1 MSLWRRLAAA
11 WPRLALCAIVLAAA
25 GQTLLW
31 VFLVPIYQA
40 PDEPEHLDY
49 ALAINARRGLFL
61 VQNTTFRDLPGAV
74 HPYTFYLGRRART
87 AEVAFNPSAKM
98 PPGYGTRAFYQALDR
113 DAPSPDALPIDRP
126 SQLAAVYPFGY
137 YALLAGW
144 IELVRSWKDGVVAV
158 FFGAR
163 VFSVLLLCA
172 SLVLSYGTARLLNF
186 RPGFCL
192 LATACL
198 GTFPLTSFVASYV
211 QPDNLSFTLVSLC
224 FYLALRA
231 RRGPCDGRLL
241 GLLGL
246 ALGAL
251 LATKL
256 HFWLCVAVP
265 VLAMLAT
272 EIVSLPRERRRWLR
286 ALLLLLLPSAA
297 LGAAYW
303 WTVRGT
309 GNYFAPAAAD
319 ADRLAYLI
327 ESFAKAVRDFYG
339 GSTHKSFWGTFGWLD
354 TPLTFGG
361 PGTTAAVGL
370 VLHGFAW
377 AGLALT
383 LWRLG
388 RVAWGLARVARKGR
402 PRFALRAALSNPVL
416 NSYFVFTAL
425 MFYLYVR
432 TDNRI
437 GAQGRNWLPLLLPI
451 FLVGLVYA
459 PKALPRGRTRRVIAG
474 VAAVGLL
481 LYGLVGNYC
490 ARATIRERYYAPRSD
505 AATSQAT
512 VRAGEKGDSAF

>member
-1 MSLWRRLAAA
+1 MSPRRWLAAA
-11 WPRLALCAIVLAAA
+11 WPRLALGAVVLAAA

-61 VQNTTFRDLPGAV
+61 AQNTTFRDLPGAV

-98 PPGYGTRAFYQALDR
+98 PAGYGTRAFYAALDR
-113 DAPSPDALPIDRP
+113 DAPPPDALPIDRP

-144 IELVRSWKDGVVAV
+144 IELVRGWQDGVVAV

-163 VFSVLLLCA
+163 VFSVLLLCT
-172 SLVLSYGTARLLNF
+172 SLLLSYGTARLLNF

-192 LATACL
+192 LVTACL

-231 RRGPCDGRLL
+231 RRDSCGGRSL

-246 ALGAL
+246 ALGGL
-251 LATKL
+251 LVTKL

-265 VLAMLAT
+265 VLAMLAV
-272 EIVSLPRERRRWLR
+272 EIGSLPRARRRWLR

-297 LGAAYW
+297 LGAAYG

-309 GNYFAPAAAD
+309 GNYFLPPAAD
-319 ADRLAYLI
+319 SDRLAYLI

-361 PGTTAAVGL
+361 PRATAVVGL
-370 VLHGFAW
+370 VLHVFAW

-383 LWRLG
+383 LWRLR
-388 RVAWGLARVARKGR
+388 RVAWGLVRVACKGK

-425 MFYLYVR
+425 MLYLYVR

-437 GAQGRNWLPLLLPI
+437 GAQGRNWLPMLLPI

-459 PKALPRGRTRRVIAG
+459 PKGLPRRLQRACVG
-474 VAAVGLL
+474 VAAAGLL
-481 LYGLVGNYC
+481 LYGLAGNYC
-490 ARATIRERYYAPRSD
+490 ARMTIRERYYAPAYAQTALHQD
-505 AATSQAT
+505 
-512 VRAGEKGDSAF
+512 DSR